1 VAAAIVVPASAFD
14 AAPVPQAMAAPTGL
28 YSPINILRAVMG
40 IVAIKRA
47 NMTLARL
54 RSIVPSTP

>member
-1 VAAAIVVPASAFD
+1 
-14 AAPVPQAMAAPTGL
+14 MAAPTGL
-28 YSPINILRAVMG
+28 YSPIRILRAVMG